1 MPYMGACGTAFA
13 NGGWK
18 ERPRGDRTYYRC
30 PARTI
35 VPGSPVLARHPK
47 NVDLPEQAVLDLLN
61 ELIGRLFAPEN
72 RDETVDQ
79 LLASAGVTGA
89 EPASGDKAKTKI
101 TEAST
106 KLRRLE
112 DAIKAGANPAA
123 LVDAINEAQ
132 AELEA
137 AEAERALQPD
147 ARTITRAEVYAVIG
161 YLGNV
166 GAALKRGDPAELQQL
181 YEGLRLEII
190 YHSDQKAA
198 EAVIRLGR
206 DSERVRG
213 GT

>member
-1 MPYMGACGTAFA
+1 M
-13 NGGWK
+13 
-18 ERPRGDRTYYRC
+18 
-30 PARTI
+30 
-35 VPGSPVLARHPK
+35 
-47 NVDLPEQAVLDLLN
+47 LDLLN
-61 ELIGRLFAPEN
+61 EWIGRLFVPDH
-72 RDETVDQ
+72 RDETVDL

-89 EPASGDKAKTKI
+89 EPAPGGKVKTKI

-106 KLRRLE
+106 KLRRLQ
-112 DAIKAGANPAA
+112 DAIKAGVNPAA

-147 ARTITRAEVYAVIG
+147 ARTITRAEVYAMID

-166 GAALKRGDPAELQQL
+166 GAALKRGDPAELQRL